1 MKSSHL
7 ISTILLGTLTA
18 AQAAPP
24 VHPEALTPE
33 HNPWADHGIVSN
45 HGFGAFYTRKN
56 VDEEW
61 HQLSRTDEFAD
72 IMVRFPQSENE
83 LVFWRG
89 TSYLP
94 HWQTKTSRTTIEE
107 IIPRTGDGPADR
119 PDKVNRYAHA
129 RIIESTPERVVIH
142 WRYMPR
148 MLENVGPNNLPDQT
162 QLVDEYFVVFPD
174 QTVLRSVLAGQPRYQ
189 EWRAS
194 APGRLFRYQLT
205 ESGVEQLP
213 GQPADKELMAQVM
226 GFADLDARVIEPA
239 PIRPLPAGLP
249 MPLARFSFDE
259 GMGFTT
265 VDGVSNK
272 NLPIEGHAAHWRTGV
287 SGTALM
293 MDGYTSR
300 IGLDIDLTGKLDSSL
315 TIDTWIAIAAYPWNI
330 CPVVQQVALSED
342 GRKEENGFMLA
353 VEADGKASMWITI
366 GDQRVKLK
374 SDTILP
380 RFRWI
385 HMTGVIETS
394 DEKSTLRLYLDGKL
408 DQEVDG
414 PGGKFSLPEKH
425 PLQLAHGIKRM
436 PARMVGG
443 GQHPT
448 DYTFEGLIDE
458 VAVYPEAL
466 TQPQIAAIGEAFSLT
481 EEIRTNPDMT
491 RRVLPTGDPQ
501 WNDFAAR
508 YTRLQFHDAWDQM
521 FRFSGHPDV
530 VVSFDKMPVRYVFWH
545 GANYIPMLVSEN
557 GRWYSNEFNEN
568 WWKGCCE
575 PMSDKKAVFGR
586 VDILEQSPARVVL
599 RWRYPLSEVG
609 YQISYEDP
617 ETGWGN
623 WSEWYFVI
631 YPDGT
636 VVKRLRLYMDEARR
650 HEWQESMAIMGP
662 EQRPEM
668 VIDTTPAL
676 TLATAAGEIREY
688 SWIDAP
694 PKKVKYEDAV
704 LHIVNMKA
712 DYDPY
717 TIQRITGGDVYSARG
732 STGYSAFPAWNHWPV
747 GQFLSDGRHAI
758 FPDRTAHSSLT
769 HIFWDSS
776 VPFDTQGRFEEKLLL
791 EGMSNRP
798 AKDLLPLALSWLQPA
813 PATTPTDGLAVAW
826 QAADRAYVLTRANSE
841 IKNLQLNLAGSP
853 ETPIHNPVVIVEN
866 WGHDRTARITV
877 NGKTPDPFLDIRQ
890 GVVTRANGVNALIL
904 WIEHSSAA
912 TMRIGIAEKN

>member
-1 MKSSHL
+1 MKTPS
-7 ISTILLGTLTA
+7 ILLALVSLVTPVMA
-18 AQAAPP
+18 DSP
-24 VHPEALTPE
+24 VHPEPLTPE
-33 HNPWADHGIVSN
+33 HNPWAEQGIASH

-72 IMVRFPQSENE
+72 IMVRFPESENE

-94 HWQTKTSRTTIEE
+94 YWQTKKSRFGLDE
-107 IIPRTGDGPADR
+107 IIPRTGDGPAGR

-129 RIIESTPERVVIH
+129 RIIGSTPARVIVH
-142 WRYMPR
+142 WRYLPQMP
-148 MLENVGPNNLPDQT
+148 EHVGPSNLPDQT

-174 QTVLRSVLAGQPRYQ
+174 QSVLRLVLAAQARYAD
-189 EWRAS
+189 WRAS
-194 APGRLFRYQLT
+194 APGRLFRYKLT
-205 ESGVEQLP
+205 ESGIEKQPL
-213 GQPADKELMAQVM
+213 QPADKERMMQVM
-226 GFADLDARVIEPA
+226 GFADLKDRSVQPSA
-239 PIRPLPAGLP
+239 IRNLPADLP
-249 MPLARFSFDE
+249 NPLARFSLDE
-259 GMGFTT
+259 GEGITT
-265 VDGVSNK
+265 AESTSNTSS
-272 NLPIEGHAAHWRTGV
+272 PIEGHAAHWRAGV

-300 IGLDIDLTGKLDSSL
+300 VGLDIDLTGKVDRNL
-315 TIDTWIAIAAYPWNI
+315 TIDTWVAIAAYPWNT
-330 CPVVQQVALSED
+330 CPVVQQVALSAD

-353 VEADGKASMWITI
+353 VEADGTASLWATI

-374 SDTILP
+374 TDTILP

-385 HMTGVIETS
+385 HLTGVIETS
-394 DEKSTLRLYLDGKL
+394 DDKSTLRLYLDGELAK
-408 DQEVDG
+408 EIDG
-414 PGGKFSLPEKH
+414 PGGKLSLPVKQ
-425 PLQLAHGIKRM
+425 PLQLARGIKRM

-443 GQHPT
+443 GQYPT
-448 DYTFEGLIDE
+448 NYSFEGLIDE
-458 VAVYPEAL
+458 VAVYPVAL
-466 TQPQIAAIGEAFSLT
+466 TQEQIASISAAFPLT
-481 EEIRTNPDMT
+481 EETRANPDMT

-501 WNDFAAR
+501 WNNFAAR
-508 YTRLQFHDAWDQM
+508 YTRLRFHDAWDQM
-521 FRFSGHPDV
+521 FRFSGHPDI
-530 VVSFDKMPVRYVFWH
+530 VVSFDKIPVRYVFWH

-609 YQISYEDP
+609 YRISYEDP
-617 ETGWGN
+617 ATGWGN

-676 TLATAAGEIREY
+676 TLATPAGEIREY

-694 PKKVKYEDAV
+694 PQKVNYQDAV
-704 LHIVNMKA
+704 LHIVNLKA

-717 TIQRITGGDVYSARG
+717 TIQRITGGDIYSARG
-732 STGYSAFPAWNHWPV
+732 GTGYSAFPAWNHWPV

-769 HIFWDSS
+769 HIFWDAS
-776 VPFDTQGRFEEKLLL
+776 VPFGTQGRFEEKLLL

-798 AKDLLPLALSWLQPA
+798 AKELLPLALSWLQP
-813 PATTPTDGLAVAW
+813 PPPTTPTKGLAVAW
-826 QAADRAYVLTRANSE
+826 QAADRAYVLIRAHSE
-841 IKNLQLNLAGSP
+841 VKSLQLKLDGS
-853 ETPIHNPVVIVEN
+853 EQTPIHNPVVLVEN
-866 WGHDRTARITV
+866 WGQDRTATLTI
-877 NGKTPDPFLDIRQ
+877 NGKTPEPSLDIRQ
-890 GVVTRANGVNALIL
+890 GVVTRANGVKALII
-904 WIEHSSAA
+904 WIEYGGTGAF
-912 TMRIGIAEKN
+912 RIGID